1 MIHRGPSK
9 AGEVGILAAKG
20 CECNAQRQNLIP
32 WAAEGHQKDL
42 RRESNG
48 KTDASK
54 GQMWLQPGWRGV
66 GREAAHGGCQH
77 SETERN
83 PKAWA
88 RQGAQALSAGA
99 AAGASAPRPPEL
111 DSSGAAPGRAV
122 AAAAWAA
129 ADRGRASA
137 RSPSAAPAG
146 PPPPPESEQQ
156 LLGWKSHCPH
166 APAARARR

>member
-1 MIHRGPSK
+1 MIHRGPSN

-83 PKAWA
+83 PNERLGPGLRVAVGRERGEVFE
-88 RQGAQALSAGA
+88 RQMRKGL
-99 AAGASAPRPPEL
+99 
-111 DSSGAAPGRAV
+111 
-122 AAAAWAA
+122 
-129 ADRGRASA
+129 AD
-137 RSPSAAPAG
+137 
-146 PPPPPESEQQ
+146 
-156 LLGWKSHCPH
+156 
-166 APAARARR
+166 